1 MFMKGSFQM
10 NFIMVM
16 GPYQRLKGNMK
27 ENLKRENNMGMDNLD
42 GKIVQFIEDTTI
54 WEFEKDRE
62 NTFQGNLQVFQE
74 EYGRMES

>member
-1 MFMKGSFQM
+1 M

-42 GKIVQFIEDTTI
+42 GKTVQFIEDTTI
-54 WEFEKDRE
+54 WEFEKDKE

>member
-1 MFMKGSFQM
+1 M